1 MSIVAALTGLPWWL
15 VLGCVAA
22 LPALEASALLGV
34 VVPGETAV
42 VAGGVA
48 ASAGVVPLW
57 AVVVAAIGGAVVG
70 DQVGYSIGRRYG
82 PGLVRRLPR
91 RLADSAALE
100 RALDL
105 VRRRGVLAVV
115 LGRWVATL
123 RALVPGAA
131 GMSGLSR
138 TRFTLANLA
147 GGVVWASAVAVAAD
161 LAGASYPILEHRL
174 GAAGLAVLVVVL
186 LLLVWYVARGRR
198 RTRGGGVFSDGH
210 AS

>member
-1 MSIVAALTGLPWWL
+1 MSVVAALTGLPWWL
-15 VLGCVAA
+15 VLGCVAG
-22 LPALEASALLGV
+22 LPALEASALVGV

-48 ASAGVVPLW
+48 AHAGIVPLW
-57 AVVVAAIGGAVVG
+57 AVVVAAVGGAVIG

-91 RLADSAALE
+91 RLGESRALE

-105 VRRRGVLAVV
+105 VNRRGVLAVA
-115 LGRWVATL
+115 LGRWVASL

-131 GMSGLSR
+131 GMSGVSR

-147 GGVVWASAVAVAAD
+147 GGAVWASAVAVAAD
-161 LAGASYPILEHRL
+161 LAGASYPTLERRL
-174 GAAGLAVLVVVL
+174 GAVGLALLVVVL
-186 LLLVWYVARGRR
+186 VALAWYVVRGRR
-198 RTRGGGVFSDGH
+198 WRHDAGVTPDGH

>member
-1 MSIVAALTGLPWWL
+1 MSFVAALTGLPWWL

-48 ASAGVVPLW
+48 AHAGIVPLW
-57 AVVVAAIGGAVVG
+57 AVIVAAVAGAVVG
-70 DQVGYSIGRRYG
+70 DQVGYSIGRRFG

-91 RLADSAALE
+91 RLGDSAALE

-105 VRRRGVLAVV
+105 VRRRGALAVA

-131 GMSGLSR
+131 GMSGVSR

-147 GGVVWASAVAVAAD
+147 GGAVWASTVAVAAD
-161 LAGASYPILEHRL
+161 LAGESYATLEHRL
-174 GAAGLAVLVVVL
+174 GAAGLALLVVVL
-186 LLLVWYVARGRR
+186 LLVAWCVAGGRR
-198 RTRGGGVFSDGH
+198 RRGARVTPDGH